1 MWGEVPCFV
10 PAHCCGIATSHVHA
24 QQSLTRPSRT
34 CLRCATRADG
44 TRTACHHLF
53 ARCGGGGG
61 GRLAPAS
68 RPTARHGCCAQCLP
82 PSPAHRRTPGESF
95 LPKCVLATSDRAT
108 NHPKT
113 RWLKTTY
120 QSPCS
125 RGGTEHFL
133 CFLWSQAGHSG
144 DGKSKAAWSTAAGSE
159 WRGPSGP
166 AFPSG
171 GPGRGV
177 PRASPAQAAE
187 LRERREERP

>member
-1 MWGEVPCFV
+1 M
-10 PAHCCGIATSHVHA
+10 
-24 QQSLTRPSRT
+24 
-34 CLRCATRADG
+34 
-44 TRTACHHLF
+44 
-53 ARCGGGGG
+53 CGGGGPLLRSCSLLWNRHISRTRPAESHQTFADVSQVCHPCRRNEDRLPPPVRPVRGQG

-68 RPTARHGCCAQCLP
+68 RPTALHGCCAQCLP

-144 DGKSKAAWSTAAGSE
+144 DGKSKAAWSTAGRLAAGSVGACVSVRRAWP
-159 WRGPSGP
+159 WRSSG
-166 AFPSG
+166 FPSAG
-171 GPGRGV
+171 G
-177 PRASPAQAAE
+177 
-187 LRERREERP
+187 

>member
-1 MWGEVPCFV
+1 MGGGVPCFV

-53 ARCGGGGG
+53 ARCGGRG
-61 GRLAPAS
+61 GRLPPAS
-68 RPTARHGCCAQCLP
+68 RPTALHGCCAQCLP

-171 GPGRGV
+171 GPGHGV